1 MKLRN
6 IIRSFFLQESKKEF
20 KHISALETQILTRV
34 REEKELEVELNKSFT
49 SPSRPFWDFL
59 NIKVPYAFAVIV
71 LGVLLISFTTTSVLA
86 RGSVIEMLMN
96 LRKALQQ
103 ELSNL
108 LNNDPTYR
116 DKSTQK
122 YQQAQKEWCLVSAR
136 SAEEREKAV
145 FAVRDFLDRP
155 DANVEYECVRNPSNN
170 PDEQPQTESYSVD
183 FDRFTVDTKTNL
195 VIEMSPKEGT
205 WGTNK
210 DGSRWFSAQ
219 KEYDY
224 SPRYSK
230 DTIEQFAR
238 DFIRNHE
245 LALGKIDL
253 TKLSLDINSKEN
265 DGGEITYFLTWKDS
279 DHTLTISFTQG
290 GQLVAFLNEL
300 GNK

>member
-1 MKLRN
+1 MKLKN

-20 KHISALETQILTRV
+20 KHISALERHILARV
-34 REEKELEVELNKSFT
+34 KEEQELEEKLGRSFT
-49 SPSRPFWDFL
+49 PAPRPFWNFL
-59 NIKVPYAFAVIV
+59 NIRVPYAFAVIV
-71 LGVLLISFTTTSVLA
+71 LGVLLISFTTTTVMA
-86 RGSVIEMLMN
+86 RGSVIEMLIN
-96 LRKALQQ
+96 LRNALQQ

-116 DKSTQK
+116 DKGTQK

-145 FAVRDFLDRP
+145 SAVRDFLDRP

-170 PDEQPQTESYSVD
+170 PDEQPQTESYTVD
-183 FDRFTVDTKTNL
+183 FDRFTIDTKTNL
-195 VIEMSPKEGT
+195 VIEMSPMEGT

-224 SPRYSK
+224 IPKYSK

-238 DFIRNHE
+238 DFIKNHE

-265 DGGEITYFLTWKDS
+265 EGGNTTYFLTWKDK
-279 DHTLTISFTQG
+279 DQTLTISFTEG

-300 GNK
+300 GK